1 MEDRQGEGGE
11 HEAQPNVV
19 RLPRDWLG
27 PRDELVPFG
36 PRGGTPTDDRPT
48 SAADFWGEQSAAI
61 HDALQAPDQ
70 DWERADASDATR
82 RSVEPGHKHDA
93 PATSARFVAV
103 GARLSPGSMPRRP
116 VLGAATGLAVAG
128 AMVAVLA
135 SHAFSLGGARHP
147 APSASRISAAA
158 VLSSG
163 IAQISNPGLWNHA
176 SAVAPSRSDTARRP
190 PRRAPAPK
198 LRHRAAA
205 RTRRATSSR
214 AASEPLA
221 QPTTYHETISST
233 SEAQRPESVSA
244 PVPTSH
250 RLVRSAAP
258 SSPSQAS
265 SARATVSPTG
275 ESGALG
281 PIKSPNG

>member
-1 MEDRQGEGGE
+1 MEGRRSEGGE

-36 PRGGTPTDDRPT
+36 PRVGTPTDERPT

-70 DWERADASDATR
+70 DWEPADAAR
-82 RSVEPGHKHDA
+82 RSVEPGEKHAA
-93 PATSARFVAV
+93 PATIGRFAALR
-103 GARLSPGSMPRRP
+103 ARLRPGAMPRRA
-116 VLGAATGLAVAG
+116 VLGAATGLPVAVAI
-128 AMVAVLA
+128 VVVFA
-135 SHAFSLGGARHP
+135 SHAVSLGGARHP
-147 APSASRISAAA
+147 APWASRISAAA

-163 IAQISNPGLWNHA
+163 LAQISNPGLWNHA
-176 SAVAPSRSDTARRP
+176 SAVAPRRSRTARRP
-190 PRRAPAPK
+190 PRRPPAPK
-198 LRHRAAA
+198 PRHPAAA
-205 RTRRATSSR
+205 RTRRTTSSR
-214 AASEPLA
+214 PASEPVA
-221 QPTTYHETISST
+221 QPTTYHETVSGT

-244 PVPTSH
+244 PVSPSH
-250 RLVRSAAP
+250 RLVRSAGP

-265 SARATVSPTG
+265 SARATVGPTG

>member
-1 MEDRQGEGGE
+1 MEGRRSEGGE

-36 PRGGTPTDDRPT
+36 PRARTPADDRPT

-70 DWERADASDATR
+70 DLENDAR
-82 RSVEPGHKHDA
+82 RSVEPGDDHDA
-93 PATSARFVAV
+93 PATIGRFAAV
-103 GARLSPGSMPRRP
+103 RARLRPGSMPRRA
-116 VLGAATGLAVAG
+116 VLGTATGLAVAV
-128 AMVAVLA
+128 AMVIVLA

-147 APSASRISAAA
+147 APWASRISAAA

-163 IAQISNPGLWNHA
+163 IAQISNPALWNHA
-176 SAVAPSRSDTARRP
+176 SAVAPSRSHTARRP
-190 PRRAPAPK
+190 PRRSPAPK
-198 LRHRAAA
+198 PSHRVAAE
-205 RTRRATSSR
+205 TRRTTSSR
-214 AASEPLA
+214 PVSEPVA
-221 QPTTYHETISST
+221 QPTTYHETISGT

-250 RLVRSAAP
+250 PLVRSAAP
-258 SSPSQAS
+258 SSPTQAN

-281 PIKSPNG
+281 PINSPNG